1 MVKTERGTSRPALLT
16 ALIALSV
23 AGPLHSGAT
32 AGGPKCTFQ
41 TAIASNFNG
50 TPINGGSF
58 IWFNASFTAKGIP
71 NTGAKVFFQNSSIQ
85 FTADQVYNLIVPN
98 AQITFDPTA
107 NCVTTS
113 YDPMTNTFNTTVPVS
128 GSDEIFLTGLA
139 FPVPGSLVNV
149 GGRVNGPVVWQGTV
163 GSDNTGVSVTWKW
176 GAAVYTTFSTDYSA
190 LEILPAH
197 GNSCL
202 SGGGDHAGTP
212 EGFAPSSISFKRF
225 VVGGARGGGG
235 SNFTGSWSGTQGVS
249 INNCH

>member
-98 AQITFDPTA
+98 AQ
-107 NCVTTS
+107 
-113 YDPMTNTFNTTVPVS
+113 
-128 GSDEIFLTGLA
+128 
-139 FPVPGSLVNV
+139 
-149 GGRVNGPVVWQGTV
+149 
-163 GSDNTGVSVTWKW
+163 
-176 GAAVYTTFSTDYSA
+176 
-190 LEILPAH
+190 
-197 GNSCL
+197 
-202 SGGGDHAGTP
+202 
-212 EGFAPSSISFKRF
+212 
-225 VVGGARGGGG
+225 
-235 SNFTGSWSGTQGVS
+235 
-249 INNCH
+249 